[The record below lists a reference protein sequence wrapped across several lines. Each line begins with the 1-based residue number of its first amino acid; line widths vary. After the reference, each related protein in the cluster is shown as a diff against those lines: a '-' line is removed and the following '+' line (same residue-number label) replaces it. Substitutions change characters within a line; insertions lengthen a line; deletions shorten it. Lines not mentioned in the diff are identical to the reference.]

1 MGVPVDQLDSEI
13 EKILKSSKLKVDK
26 DLEKIKKK
34 IARDAAKIVKE
45 NAPVGKSNGGAYQSS
60 ITYKKNGDG
69 YVVYSKGKGQL
80 THLLEFGHAIVGGT
94 GKTTAFP
101 HFSVGLEQALKETEE
116 ELKKI
121 EL

>member
-34 IARDAAKIVKE
+34 IARDAAKVVKE
-45 NAPVGKSNGGAYQSS
+45 SAPVGKSNGGAYQSS

-94 GKTTAFP
+94 GKQQPF
-101 HFSVGLEQALKETEE
+101 HIFLLGSNKH
-116 ELKKI
+116 
-121 EL
+121 

>member
-80 THLLEFGHAIVGGT
+80 THLLEFGHAIAGGT
-94 GKTTAFP
+94 GTTTAFP
-101 HFSVGLEQALKETEE
+101 HFSLGLEHALKQTEE